1 MVARRT
7 IAHAVAALALAAH
20 APNAAG
26 AQAVRQLTKP
36 DVEFP
41 EPFTQ
46 VTGLRELTDG
56 RLVVIDSR
64 DKIVELVDLKAGSA
78 IKIGREGSGPGEY
91 AFPMRLVPL
100 GGDSSGVYD
109 MLNSRLL
116 VVLPNGKPG
125 NFITTDAPSGA
136 GAGGGTVRIGGAVP
150 RYTDS
155 QGRLY
160 WSGQPFAAPTPGGG
174 PPRTADSIP
183 LVRHDRRTK
192 VTDTVAFM
200 RVAKNNVQTSGSAG
214 SMQVRVGV
222 SNPFQP
228 RDEWAVTPDGRVA
241 VLRSPEYRVDWYGP
255 TGKSSAPAIP
265 YERIKVTEQHKQA
278 WRDSRK
284 QQTSLMVTMNN
295 GQRSVQT
302 GPPPANMPDP
312 GDWPEL
318 MPPFLDNA
326 VFVAPNGMIWVNRTR
341 EANDDTP
348 NLDVIDASG
357 KVAVRFELPKNT
369 RLVGVGNGTVYAT
382 RSDDDDLQYLQRYRL
397 P

>member
-1 MVARRT
+1 MVALRAISR
-7 IAHAVAALALAAH
+7 AAAALVLLATAPLTLH
-20 APNAAG
+20 AQG
-26 AQAVRQLTKP
+26 ARQLTKP
-36 DVEFP
+36 DAEFP

-46 VTGLRELTDG
+46 VTGLRELRDG

-64 DKIVELVDLKAGSA
+64 DKIVEIVDFKGGNAT
-78 IKIGREGSGPGEY
+78 KVGREGSGPGEY

-125 NFITTDAPSGA
+125 DFITTEAASSN
-136 GAGGGTVRIGGAVP
+136 GGGTVRIGGAVP
-150 RYTDS
+150 RYTDAR
-155 QGRLY
+155 GRLY

-174 PPRTADSIP
+174 PPKAADSIP
-183 LVRHDRRTK
+183 LVRYDRATK
-192 VTDTVAFM
+192 KTDTVAYM

-214 SMQVRVGV
+214 NVSVRVGM

-241 VLRSPEYRVDWYGP
+241 VLRAPEYRVDWFGP
-255 TGKSSAPAIP
+255 NGKSSAPPIP
-265 YERIKVTEQHKQA
+265 YDRIKVTEQHKQQ

-295 GQRSVQT
+295 GQRSVRT
-302 GPPPANMPDP
+302 GPPPADLPDP
-312 GDWPEL
+312 GDWPDV

-341 EANDDTP
+341 EAGDDTP
-348 NLDVIDASG
+348 NVDVLDPSG
-357 KVAVRFELPKNT
+357 KVVMRVELPKNT
-369 RLVGVGNGTVYAT
+369 RLVGVGNGAVYAT
-382 RSDDDDLQYLQRYRL
+382 RTDEDDLQYLQRYRL